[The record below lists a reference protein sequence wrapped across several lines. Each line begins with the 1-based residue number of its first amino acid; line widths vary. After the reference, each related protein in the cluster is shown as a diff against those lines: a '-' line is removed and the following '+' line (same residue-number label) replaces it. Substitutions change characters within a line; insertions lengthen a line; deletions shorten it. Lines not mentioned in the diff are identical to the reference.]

1 MYSVGVQYASSH
13 TYPSDV
19 HGCFTHQEFRAKLL
33 QRRLLGPPGDTLEI
47 GHIFTN

>member
-33 QRRLLGPPGDTLEI
+33 FKDVSQVLLEI
-47 GHIFTN
+47 L